1 MPDGLNATIGQG
13 AAGLPQN
20 FELAA
25 GSGLILK
32 ITVFDEAGIAVPLAG
47 TQAIVWRLGRDARSP
62 AVLSK
67 ALANGV
73 TIITDQAAAGQAN
86 CGRVDVTIT
95 PAESAG
101 LVGEYLHECRLTD
114 AAGQVARIFYGRG
127 FVARAL
133 PEMEP

>member
-32 ITVFDEAGIAVPLAG
+32 VTVFDEMGTPVPLAG
-47 TQAIVWRLGRDARSP
+47 AQAIVWRLARDARSP
-62 AVLSK
+62 AVLTRSMGS
-67 ALANGV
+67 GV
-73 TIITDQAAAGQAN
+73 AIITDQAGAGQAN
-86 CGRVDVTIT
+86 CGRVNVTIT

-101 LVGEYLHECRLTD
+101 LIGEYVHECRLTD
-114 AAGQVARIFYGRG
+114 ATGQVARIFYGRG
-127 FVARAL
+127 YVARAL
-133 PEMEP
+133 A